1 MLTPIEI
8 QGKTF
13 KSGRGYKK
21 EDIDD
26 FLFMVGKDYE
36 ALYKENLELKDK
48 LNTMSEGLQYYK
60 SIENTLQKALVLAEK
75 TSNDT
80 TSNAEKKA
88 ATIEAQAQTKAES
101 IEAEAQTRAEGIIA
115 RARTEAENILS
126 DSKKEVSTLEMKIV
140 SMSQDYEKY
149 RAQCKQM
156 AKAQLELLEGDVYNV
171 NFKMRDFSE
180 NKHAALKEENK
191 PGHGIKEK
199 SEEEPVSK
207 TIVSGSKEEESKGA
221 VSEGKEAEVENKG
234 AVSES
239 QETEGETKGAVS
251 GGQEA
256 EEESKVAVSE
266 GREAEGVNKEEVSGS
281 REAEAETKEAV
292 SGGQETEGEAKGAVS
307 EGREAEGVTK
317 EAVSEGKEGES
328 ENKGTKAGGSKGEA
342 DHMAS
347 QEAETAATEAVPDSI
362 TYPKETLKE
371 IFERLKSKTESAGNT
386 EVKQEEVS
394 APLDT
399 TDVWSQD
406 IQKKSASEFTF
417 YETDN
422 MKFRHSKMENK
433 AMEQTTDFEFIS
445 EDDKI

>member
-115 RARTEAENILS
+115 RARTEAENIMS
-126 DSKKEVSTLEMKIV
+126 DAKKEVSTLEMKIV

-171 NFKMRDFSE
+171 NFKVRDFSE
-180 NKHAALKEENK
+180 NKSHAALREERK
-191 PGHGIKEK
+191 PVYGVKAK
-199 SEEEPVSK
+199 SEEEPERK
-207 TIVSGSKEEESKGA
+207 MTVSGSKEGESKGTVSEGREGENKEAVSGGREAEGETEGAVSGGRETEGESKGA
-221 VSEGKEAEVENKG
+221 VSEG
-234 AVSES
+234 
-239 QETEGETKGAVS
+239 
-251 GGQEA
+251 
-256 EEESKVAVSE
+256 
-266 GREAEGVNKEEVSGS
+266 REAQGVNKEEVSGS
-281 REAEAETKEAV
+281 REAEGETKEAV
-292 SGGQETEGEAKGAVS
+292 SGGREAEGETKGAVS
-307 EGREAEGVTK
+307 E
-317 EAVSEGKEGES
+317 SKEGES
-328 ENKGTKAGGSKGEA
+328 ENKGIEAESNAGEV

-347 QEAETAATEAVPDSI
+347 QEAETAATEAVPGST

-371 IFERLKSKTESAGNT
+371 IFERLKSKTDSTSNT
-386 EVKQEEVS
+386 EIKQEGMS

-422 MKFRHSKMENK
+422 MKFRHSKVENK